1 MLVRFGISGSSFVM
15 PSERE
20 RNGWNMGNESGEWI
34 MYGLPEDDPEC
45 VHNFNELT
53 ALIDR
58 VGFLPLFRSGI
69 PGFSVE
75 EYADPRWWWSG
86 NEERDPWEWRKEA
99 ARSRNM
105 AYGKFFGGKAGI
117 ISAEWLPV
125 FMSFRRNGYDFE
137 ELWYAGQ
144 VQFRQ
149 KKIMDCI
156 TGVPEM
162 PGWQIK
168 REAGFGRGGEKNFD
182 GSITALQNLL
192 FVEISDFR
200 PKKNKFGLD
209 YGWDVS
215 VYARP
220 EERWG
225 ESLVNEAYR
234 LSPDRS
240 YRELRAFMEELYPD
254 FSEKL
259 FADLIGKAPGP
270 IR

>member
-1 MLVRFGISGSSFVM
+1 MLVRFGISGPSFVM

-34 MYGLPEDDPEC
+34 MYGLPDDDPEC
-45 VHNFNELT
+45 VHNFDELT

-75 EYADPRWWWSG
+75 EYANPRYWWTGDP
-86 NEERDPWEWRKEA
+86 ERDPWEWRKEA
-99 ARSRNM
+99 ARDRRM

-117 ISAEWLPV
+117 ISLDWLPV
-125 FMSFRRNGYDFE
+125 FMSYRRRGYDFE
-137 ELWYAGQ
+137 SLWYAGQ

-149 KKIMDCI
+149 KKIIDCL

-162 PGWQIK
+162 PGWQIR
-168 REAGFGRGGEKNFD
+168 REAGFGKGGEKNFD
-182 GSITALQNLL
+182 GTITALQNLF
-192 FVEISDFR
+192 FVVISDFR
-200 PKKNKFGLD
+200 PKKNKYGLD

-220 EERWG
+220 EEIWG
-225 ESLVNEAYR
+225 PDFADQAYR

-240 YRELRAFMEELYPD
+240 YTELYAFMKDQYPT
-254 FSEKL
+254 
-259 FADLIGKAPGP
+259 ADDTQIDTLIGNRPG
-270 IR
+270 

>member
-1 MLVRFGISGSSFVM
+1 MLVRFGISGPSFVM

-34 MYGLPEDDPEC
+34 MYGLPDDDPEC
-45 VHNFNELT
+45 VHNFDELT

-75 EYADPRWWWSG
+75 EYANPRYWWTGDPV
-86 NEERDPWEWRKEA
+86 RDPWEWRKEA
-99 ARSRNM
+99 ARDRRM

-117 ISAEWLPV
+117 ISLDWLPV
-125 FMSFRRNGYDFE
+125 FMSYRRRGNDFE
-137 ELWYAGQ
+137 SLWYAGQ

-149 KKIMDCI
+149 KKIMDCL

-162 PGWQIK
+162 PGCQIR
-168 REAGFGRGGEKNFD
+168 REAGFGKGGEKNFD
-182 GSITALQNLL
+182 GTITALQHLL
-192 FVEISDFR
+192 FVVISDFR
-200 PKKNKFGLD
+200 PKKNKYGLD

-220 EERWG
+220 EEIWG
-225 ESLVNEAYR
+225 PDPVDQSYR

-240 YRELRAFMEELYPD
+240 YTELYAFMKDQYPT
-254 FSEKL
+254 
-259 FADLIGKAPGP
+259 ADDTQIDTLIGKRPG
-270 IR
+270 